1 MATRRINHPRT
12 GKPIDAQVV
21 EIADIRET
29 PTRVTL
35 EDGTVLRLRIDVIEA
50 IRIDGEWDADGHPMY
65 QVRNGVNIM
74 VLESPDH
81 LKQSAA
87 SNRIQ

>member
-21 EIADIRET
+21 EVSDIRET

-50 IRIDGEWDADGHPMY
+50 IRIDGEWDVDGHPMY

-74 VLESPDH
+74 VLESPEH
-81 LKQSAA
+81 LKRTAA
-87 SNRIQ
+87 SIRIQ

>member
-12 GKPIDAQVV
+12 GKSIDAQVV
-21 EIADIRET
+21 DIAEIRES
-29 PTRVTL
+29 PIRVTL

-50 IRIDGEWDADGHPMY
+50 IRVDGEWDPDGHPVY

-81 LKQSAA
+81 LKRPAA

>member
-12 GKPIDAQVV
+12 GKSIDAPVV

-87 SNRIQ
+87 SNRVQ

>member
-21 EIADIRET
+21 EVSDIRET

-50 IRIDGEWDADGHPMY
+50 VRIDGEWDADGHPMY

-74 VLESPDH
+74 VLKSPEH
-81 LKQSAA
+81 LKRSAA